1 MKGHRLTESFGGSA
15 FLFFNLLLLG
25 IIGPSAGGNFHLRVD
40 QFTVKQMVI
49 SDGKMKPTE
58 SVEYFLTSLDYPMNG
73 SETKR

>member
-1 MKGHRLTESFGGSA
+1 
-15 FLFFNLLLLG
+15 LLG